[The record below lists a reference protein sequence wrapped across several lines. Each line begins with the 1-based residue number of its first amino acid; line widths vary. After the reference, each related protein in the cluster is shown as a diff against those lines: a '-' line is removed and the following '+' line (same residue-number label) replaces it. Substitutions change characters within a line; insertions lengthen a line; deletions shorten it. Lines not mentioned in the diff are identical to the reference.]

1 MGFKILRSMWFLRS
15 QIVCY
20 NSSLYSLKIIYKTKS
35 ETRERYDRVLV
46 EGLPNRM
53 VRKMMKLSSF
63 EVAVLLIITA
73 TTIHYCTMWGSY
85 WEKKM
90 ILNDHIDAVS
100 KRKKQKAAVEHL
112 TAAKDQI
119 EYPSFRNLLPFLVIK
134 GIFYFFMAIP
144 AAIKAYNDG
153 KSN

>member
-1 MGFKILRSMWFLRS
+1 MWFKILRSVWFLRS

>member
-1 MGFKILRSMWFLRS
+1 
-15 QIVCY
+15 
-20 NSSLYSLKIIYKTKS
+20 
-35 ETRERYDRVLV
+35 
-46 EGLPNRM
+46 
-53 VRKMMKLSSF
+53 MKLSSF

-119 EYPSFRNLLPFLVIK
+119 EYPSFKNLLPFLVVK
-134 GIFYFFMAIP
+134 GVFYFFMAIP
-144 AAIKAYNDG
+144 AAIKNYNEGNLKDFSF
-153 KSN
+153 KENNRQDFFKNLLIIV

>member
-1 MGFKILRSMWFLRS
+1 
-15 QIVCY
+15 
-20 NSSLYSLKIIYKTKS
+20 
-35 ETRERYDRVLV
+35 
-46 EGLPNRM
+46 
-53 VRKMMKLSSF
+53 MKLSSF

-119 EYPSFRNLLPFLVIK
+119 EYPSFKNLLPFLVVK
-134 GIFYFFMAIP
+134 GVFYFFMAIP
-144 AAIKAYNDG
+144 AAIKNYNEGNLKDFSF
-153 KSN
+153 KENNRQDFFKNLLINNCLNINIEITTFFSEKNRK

>member
-1 MGFKILRSMWFLRS
+1 
-15 QIVCY
+15 
-20 NSSLYSLKIIYKTKS
+20 
-35 ETRERYDRVLV
+35 
-46 EGLPNRM
+46 
-53 VRKMMKLSSF
+53 MMKLSSF

-119 EYPSFRNLLPFLVIK
+119 EYPSFKNLLPFLVVK
-134 GIFYFFMAIP
+134 GVFYFFMAIP
-144 AAIKAYNDG
+144 AAIKHYNEGNLQDFSF
-153 KSN
+153 KENNRQDFFMNLLIDNCVNINIEITTFFSEKNRK

>member
-1 MGFKILRSMWFLRS
+1 
-15 QIVCY
+15 
-20 NSSLYSLKIIYKTKS
+20 
-35 ETRERYDRVLV
+35 
-46 EGLPNRM
+46 M

-119 EYPSFRNLLPFLVIK
+119 EYPSFKNLLPFLVVK
-134 GIFYFFMAIP
+134 GVFYFFMAIP
-144 AAIKAYNDG
+144 AAIKNYNEGNLKDFSF
-153 KSN
+153 KENNRQNFFKNLLINNCLNINIEITTFFSEKNRK

>member
-1 MGFKILRSMWFLRS
+1 
-15 QIVCY
+15 
-20 NSSLYSLKIIYKTKS
+20 
-35 ETRERYDRVLV
+35 
-46 EGLPNRM
+46 
-53 VRKMMKLSSF
+53 MKLSSF

-119 EYPSFRNLLPFLVIK
+119 EYPSFKNLLPFLVVK
-134 GIFYFFMAIP
+134 GVFYFFMAIP
-144 AAIKAYNDG
+144 AAIKHYNEGNLQDFSF
-153 KSN
+153 KENNRQDFFMNLLIDNCVNINIEITTFFSEKNRK

>member
-1 MGFKILRSMWFLRS
+1 
-15 QIVCY
+15 
-20 NSSLYSLKIIYKTKS
+20 
-35 ETRERYDRVLV
+35 
-46 EGLPNRM
+46 
-53 VRKMMKLSSF
+53 MKLSSF

-119 EYPSFRNLLPFLVIK
+119 EYPSFKNLLPFLVVK
-134 GIFYFFMAIP
+134 GVFYFFMAIP
-144 AAIKAYNDG
+144 AAIKNYNEGNLKDFSF
-153 KSN
+153 KENNRQNFFKNLLINNCLNINIEITTFFSEKNRK